1 MSEDNSSVGGEFERE
16 PVPDA
21 ALLGSGKFWG
31 MYAGEHTAGTEF
43 MIGPLFLAAGASL
56 SDLLLGLL
64 LGNLLAVLTWRFLV
78 VPIAL
83 SKRMTLYY
91 QLERIAGGSLVK
103 FYNLANGLLF
113 CFLAGAM
120 VTVSASAVGVPFG
133 ITFDVPS
140 AFLGLSNPSF
150 TALVAVVGVVIAG
163 VAAGGYETVAR
174 VANIAA
180 PWMIAVFAACGIV
193 SLAQMGATNATT
205 LAEGRFWS
213 DAISFVQQKNGPQSF
228 GFWQIVVFAWL
239 CNGAMHFG
247 MADLS
252 IFRFAR
258 SKASGWAP
266 AIGMFL
272 GHYMAWIAAALLL
285 AALIKIRPEL
295 AIGGDGRVSAN
306 PGLLAYQSLGW
317 AGILC
322 VVIAGWTTANPTIY
336 RAGLAFQGIAPSR
349 SRTAMTLVA
358 GAVATLAGAFPN
370 LSAQLLDFVG
380 TYGTV
385 LGPMG
390 AVIFVD
396 FYLMK
401 RFGLKDEYAN
411 RSGVSVNVAVMLS
424 WLLPVAAGLYAIFA
438 RGVFAAYAVIP
449 CWVCVRIPLRCAQQV
464 HSERRPRIDVRL
476 TLIPPSIHEQHRQS
490 RLTDHAR
497 TRHRPLPA
505 LLHRSD
511 RTRHGQVDV
520 AGRNDRLVR
529 RHADLDEPETADR
542 CERGRDLTRRSTN
555 RRAGR
560 KPTTSRPSAPVDRV
574 ASLATLGRS
583 PREAQVL
590 RDRLV
595 QVPAEQSARPFER
608 MLDLMQDVVDTTG
621 DTFDFAFD
629 LRHRLFHL
637 NQCPNP

>member
-1 MSEDNSSVGGEFERE
+1 MANEESSSGGEFERE
-16 PVPDA
+16 PVPDS

-31 MYAGEHTAGTEF
+31 MYAGEHAAGTEF

-56 SDLLLGLL
+56 SDLILGLL
-64 LGNLLAVLTWRFLV
+64 LGNFLAVLTWRFLV
-78 VPIAL
+78 VPIAMA
-83 SKRMTLYY
+83 KRVTLYY

-103 FYNLANGLLF
+103 FYNLVNGLLF

-120 VTVSASAVGVPFG
+120 VTVSASAVGIPFG
-133 ITFDVPS
+133 ITFDVPDNI
-140 AFLGLSNPSF
+140 FGLSNLSF
-150 TALVAVVGVVIAG
+150 TALVAIVGVVIAV

-193 SLAQMGATNATT
+193 SLTQLEATSMSA
-205 LAEGRFWS
+205 LSEGKFWT
-213 DAISFVQQKNGPQSF
+213 DAIVFVQEKNGPQTF

-285 AALIKIRPEL
+285 AALIKLQPEL
-295 AIGGDGRVSAN
+295 ALGSDGKVTAN
-306 PGLLAYQSLGW
+306 PGLLAFQSLGW
-317 AGILC
+317 AGIIC

-336 RAGLAFQGIAPSR
+336 RAGLAFQGVLPKS

-358 GAVATLAGAFPN
+358 GAVATIAGAFPN
-370 LSAQLLDFVG
+370 LSAQLLGFVG

-401 RFGLKDEYAN
+401 KYGLRDEYATH
-411 RSGVSVNVAVMLS
+411 SGTQVNVAVMIA
-424 WLLPVAAGLYAIFA
+424 WLLPVAVGLYLIFNK
-438 RGVFAAYAVIP
+438 GLFAAYAVIP
-449 CWVCVRIPLRCAQQV
+449 CWIACGVLY
-464 HSERRPRIDVRL
+464 
-476 TLIPPSIHEQHRQS
+476 
-490 RLTDHAR
+490 
-497 TRHRPLPA
+497 
-505 LLHRSD
+505 
-511 RTRHGQVDV
+511 
-520 AGRNDRLVR
+520 LV
-529 RHADLDEPETADR
+529 L
-542 CERGRDLTRRSTN
+542 S
-555 RRAGR
+555 
-560 KPTTSRPSAPVDRV
+560 KIMQKPSAL
-574 ASLATLGRS
+574 SS
-583 PREAQVL
+583 
-590 RDRLV
+590 
-595 QVPAEQSARPFER
+595 
-608 MLDLMQDVVDTTG
+608 
-621 DTFDFAFD
+621 
-629 LRHRLFHL
+629 
-637 NQCPNP
+637 

>member
-1 MSEDNSSVGGEFERE
+1 MGEETSNPGGEFERE
-16 PVPDA
+16 PVPDS

-31 MYAGEHTAGTEF
+31 MYAGEHAAGTEF

-56 SDLLLGLL
+56 SDLILGLL
-64 LGNLLAVLTWRFLV
+64 LGNVLAVLTWRFLV
-78 VPIAL
+78 VPIAM

-103 FYNLANGLLF
+103 LYNVVNGLLF

-140 AFLGLSNPSF
+140 DMFGLSNPSF
-150 TALVAVVGVVIAG
+150 TALVAIVGVVIAV
-163 VAAGGYETVAR
+163 VAAGGYERVAR

-193 SLAQMGATNATT
+193 SLGQLEATSMAA
-205 LAEGRFWS
+205 LSEGQYWS
-213 DAISFVQQKNGPQSF
+213 DAIAFVQEKNGPQTF

-285 AALIKIRPEL
+285 AALIKIQPEL
-295 AIGGDGRVSAN
+295 AVGDDGKVTAN
-306 PGLLAYQSLGW
+306 PGLLAFQSLGW
-317 AGILC
+317 AGIIC

-336 RAGLAFQGIAPSR
+336 RAGLAFQGVLPKA

-358 GAVATLAGAFPN
+358 GAVATIAGAFPN

-401 RFGLKDEYAN
+401 NFGLRNEYATH
-411 RSGVSVNVAVMLS
+411 SGTQVNIAVLIA
-424 WLLPVAAGLYAIFA
+424 WLLPVAVGLYLIFQQ
-438 RGVFAAYAVIP
+438 GVFAAYLVIP
-449 CWVCVRIPLRCAQQV
+449 CWIACGVLFLILSKFTQNTS
-464 HSERRPRIDVRL
+464 SEIRV
-476 TLIPPSIHEQHRQS
+476 
-490 RLTDHAR
+490 
-497 TRHRPLPA
+497 
-505 LLHRSD
+505 
-511 RTRHGQVDV
+511 
-520 AGRNDRLVR
+520 
-529 RHADLDEPETADR
+529 TA
-542 CERGRDLTRRSTN
+542 
-555 RRAGR
+555 
-560 KPTTSRPSAPVDRV
+560 
-574 ASLATLGRS
+574 
-583 PREAQVL
+583 
-590 RDRLV
+590 
-595 QVPAEQSARPFER
+595 
-608 MLDLMQDVVDTTG
+608 
-621 DTFDFAFD
+621 
-629 LRHRLFHL
+629 
-637 NQCPNP
+637 

>member
-1 MSEDNSSVGGEFERE
+1 MSEETSNSGGEFERE
-16 PVPDA
+16 PVPDS

-31 MYAGEHTAGTEF
+31 MYAGEHAAGTEF

-56 SDLLLGLL
+56 SDLIVGLL
-64 LGNLLAVLTWRFLV
+64 LGNFLAVLTWRFLV
-78 VPIAL
+78 TPIAMA
-83 SKRMTLYY
+83 KRLTLYY

-103 FYNLANGLLF
+103 FYNLVNGLLF

-140 AFLGLSNPSF
+140 NMFGLSSWSF
-150 TALVAVVGVVIAG
+150 TALVAIVGVVIAV
-163 VAAGGYETVAR
+163 VAASGYETVSR

-193 SLAQMGATNATT
+193 SLAQMEVTSMAA
-205 LAEGRFWS
+205 LSEGKFWT
-213 DAISFVQQKNGPQSF
+213 DAIAFVQEKNGPQTF

-258 SKASGWAP
+258 GKASGWAP

-285 AALIKIRPEL
+285 AALIKIQPAL
-295 AIGGDGRVSAN
+295 ALGTDGKVTAN
-306 PGLLAYQSLGW
+306 PGLLAFQSLGW
-317 AGILC
+317 AGIIC

-336 RAGLAFQGIAPSR
+336 RAGLAFQGVLPKS

-358 GAVATLAGAFPN
+358 GAVATIAGAFPN
-370 LSAQLLDFVG
+370 LSAQLLGFVG

-401 RFGLKDEYAN
+401 KFGLKDEYAVH
-411 RSGVSVNVAVMLS
+411 SGATFNIAVLIA
-424 WLLPVAAGLYAIFA
+424 WLLPVAVGLYLILWQ
-438 RGVFAAYAVIP
+438 GLFAAYAVIP
-449 CWVCVRIPLRCAQQV
+449 CWIVCGVLYLVLSKFTQAAKAD
-464 HSERRPRIDVRL
+464 S
-476 TLIPPSIHEQHRQS
+476 T
-490 RLTDHAR
+490 
-497 TRHRPLPA
+497 
-505 LLHRSD
+505 
-511 RTRHGQVDV
+511 V
-520 AGRNDRLVR
+520 A
-529 RHADLDEPETADR
+529 
-542 CERGRDLTRRSTN
+542 
-555 RRAGR
+555 
-560 KPTTSRPSAPVDRV
+560 
-574 ASLATLGRS
+574 
-583 PREAQVL
+583 
-590 RDRLV
+590 
-595 QVPAEQSARPFER
+595 
-608 MLDLMQDVVDTTG
+608 
-621 DTFDFAFD
+621 
-629 LRHRLFHL
+629 
-637 NQCPNP
+637 